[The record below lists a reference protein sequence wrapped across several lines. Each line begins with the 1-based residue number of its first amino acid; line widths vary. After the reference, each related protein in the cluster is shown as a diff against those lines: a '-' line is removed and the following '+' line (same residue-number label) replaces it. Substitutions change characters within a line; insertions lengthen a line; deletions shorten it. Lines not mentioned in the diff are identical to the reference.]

1 MFSLV
6 FSQDEP
12 GHPVYNSFSTTQ
24 TIWIQQVNITK
35 IKLKQVN
42 KIAVNLQ
49 LGERDNIFLVIAQ
62 LGETFYFWLLYS
74 WSMPFISG

>member
-1 MFSLV
+1 
-6 FSQDEP
+6 
-12 GHPVYNSFSTTQ
+12 
-24 TIWIQQVNITK
+24 
-35 IKLKQVN
+35 VN